1 MDLVVPLMPLRLLDP
16 SDAMCTAVY
25 RTPSALSDEEITA
38 IHEAASNA
46 RASARATLRRSAK
59 GGGEHT
65 QTWLQASCVEEF
77 LTPAFHSC
85 IRKLITIMYEADRA
99 SGWGLLSSEGDL
111 RGGDVQQSSIRQT
124 PTSGG
129 GLTLTLTRMLTPTP
143 TRTLT
148 PTHLALILTPTRTL
162 NRTTANDHRSMHP
175 QTPPPQV
182 HRVSRDRGIRRP
194 FKRWRRHGRL
204 LGGSLRPRVARHSR
218 CHAIRA
224 WGV

>member
-1 MDLVVPLMPLRLLDP
+1 MCLDARGRKIIGIRNPVCTSALLVGRQKTRCVDRVTARLATQRGEVSTSRPRESRDACRGDTRSSTTKAPSMPHRLLDP

-25 RTPSALSDEEITA
+25 RRPSALSDEEITA

-85 IRKLITIMYEADRA
+85 IRKLITIMHEADRT

-124 PTSGG
+124 
-129 GLTLTLTRMLTPTP
+129 
-143 TRTLT
+143 
-148 PTHLALILTPTRTL
+148 
-162 NRTTANDHRSMHP
+162 HRA
-175 QTPPPQV
+175 
-182 HRVSRDRGIRRP
+182 G
-194 FKRWRRHGRL
+194 
-204 LGGSLRPRVARHSR
+204 A
-218 CHAIRA
+218 
-224 WGV
+224 